1 MAQPQL
7 SWSPLRYIESM
18 IERGEPGFDVW
29 FAQARDLGLHFLEMH
44 FRVPPSRDRQALV
57 DLRRK
62 MEHYGLRLSQFICTP
77 DFTHPDRAVREAQW
91 ELMQANVEVARL
103 LNAVGCRVTAGCVYE
118 GVSPEQGIEWASEYL
133 ARLGDYAE
141 ARGLRLGFE
150 NHYRDRYYG
159 PNEDF
164 CFHAETYLAVFD
176 RIKDTPVGV
185 NFDCSN
191 QLMIH
196 EDPLAVLEVVKHKVW
211 HVHASDRLP
220 GSYQHSVIGEG
231 AVDFDALFRV
241 LADIGYSGYISLE
254 DGSPEGDEGTRRGL
268 AFLRRKVAEHWG
280 ERGK

>member
-18 IERGEPGFDVW
+18 IERGEPGFDHW
-29 FAQARDLGLHFLEMH
+29 FAQARDLGFQHVEMH
-44 FRVPPSRDRQALV
+44 FRVPPSRDLDDLV
-57 DLRRK
+57 ELRRK
-62 MEHYGLRLSQFICTP
+62 LEQYGLRLSQFICTP
-77 DFTHPDRAVREAQW
+77 DFTHPDQAVRDAQF
-91 ELMQANVEVARL
+91 EFMQANVEIART
-103 LNAVGCRVTAGCVYE
+103 LNAVGCRVTAGCVYDE
-118 GVSPEQGIEWASEYL
+118 VPTAQGIEWAGIYL
-133 ARLGDYAE
+133 SRLGDYAA
-141 ARGLRLGFE
+141 ARGIRLGFE

-164 CFHAETYLAVFD
+164 CFHAKTYLAVFD

-191 QLMIH
+191 QVMIN

-211 HVHASDRLP
+211 HVHTSDRFP

-231 AVDFDALFRV
+231 AVDFDAIFHCLV
-241 LADIGYSGYISLE
+241 DVGYAGYLSLE

-268 AFLRRKVAEHWG
+268 AFVRRKVAEYWG
-280 ERGK
+280 GG